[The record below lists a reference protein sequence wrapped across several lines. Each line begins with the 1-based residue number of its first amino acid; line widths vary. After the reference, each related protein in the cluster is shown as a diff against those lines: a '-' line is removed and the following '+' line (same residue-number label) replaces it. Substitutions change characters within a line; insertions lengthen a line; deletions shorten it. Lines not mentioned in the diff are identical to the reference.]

1 MKSHRTDKRG
11 RGGKHPVIS
20 QADLKNMEN
29 RKLAKSMETINLH
42 HAAKERGFKTMQQL
56 QNNCPYQPCK
66 QNTVKNYSE
75 KIKTQN

>member
-1 MKSHRTDKRG
+1 MK
-11 RGGKHPVIS
+11 
-20 QADLKNMEN
+20 N

-42 HAAKERGFKTMQQL
+42 HTAKERGFKTMQQL